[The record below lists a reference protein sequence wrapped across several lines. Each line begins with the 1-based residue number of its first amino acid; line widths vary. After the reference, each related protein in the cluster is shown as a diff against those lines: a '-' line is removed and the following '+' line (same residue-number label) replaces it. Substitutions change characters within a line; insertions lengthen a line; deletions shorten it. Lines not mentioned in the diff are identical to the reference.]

1 MQRRPRPTAQIFS
14 RSADLWLKL
23 VLLLVGCGAVASLL
37 FAGGIVR
44 SDYVTGRAWITR
56 QPVQF
61 SHRHH
66 VGELG
71 IDCRYCHAEVETSM
85 TAGYPP
91 TETCMS
97 CHSQLWTATE
107 ELALVRESLASGVPI
122 RWNRVHDLPDYV
134 YFNHSIHVSRGVGCV
149 ECHGQVD
156 DMVFIHQAEP
166 LTMSWCLECHR
177 NPAPHLRPEEE
188 VFNLHWRPPEN
199 RADLGRAL
207 LAAHDIEPGQLDSCY
222 VCHR

>member
-1 MQRRPRPTAQIFS
+1 
-14 RSADLWLKL
+14 
-23 VLLLVGCGAVASLL
+23 
-37 FAGGIVR
+37 
-44 SDYVTGRAWITR
+44 
-56 QPVQF
+56 
-61 SHRHH
+61 
-66 VGELG
+66 
-71 IDCRYCHAEVETSM
+71 
-85 TAGYPP
+85 
-91 TETCMS
+91 MS